1 MKLIRRMLL
10 CMLLAAAACLCV
22 GCSVYRE
29 PVALLPGIEFGMN
42 PAEVKAVLGEPD
54 EAEQYTGMN
63 DVTYTWL
70 TYEGCMVEG
79 HPVWLRLKFMP
90 FWRGLVLEQYTV
102 TFPEEAQLT
111 ELDAVLMMQLTGDR
125 GFTRR
130 DDTDSVSYA
139 CSHGPVGTYYSL
151 SVWDGNLRLLGE
163 CSEYYR

>member
-10 CMLLAAAACLCV
+10 CMLLAAAACACV

-42 PAEVKAVLGEPD
+42 PAEVQAVLGEPD
-54 EAEQYTGMN
+54 EVEQYTGMN
-63 DVTYTWL
+63 DVTYTGL

-79 HPVWLRLKFMP
+79 HPVRLWLKFIP
-90 FWRGLVLEQYTV
+90 FRRGLVLEQYTV

-111 ELDAVLMMQLTGDR
+111 ELDAALTMLLTGDR
-125 GFTRR
+125 GFTRKA
-130 DDTDSVSYA
+130 DTDRVSYE

-151 SVWDGNLRLLGE
+151 SVWEGDLRLLGE
-163 CSEYYR
+163 CTEYYR